1 LKSEE
6 HKFTEVTFTFES
18 TEVARSAPKPEEEEK
33 KPDDLFVVEE
43 AAPQNKREA
52 PQNKRKQ
59 RRKNSYRLSLDELQI
74 SILDELQFS
83 IISKKSNLMLLDED
97 PEIQGLIKQMNEDDA
112 KLATKK
118 DLFSDL
124 QK

>member
-1 LKSEE
+1 M
-6 HKFTEVTFTFES
+6 
-18 TEVARSAPKPEEEEK
+18 
-33 KPDDLFVVEE
+33 
-43 AAPQNKREA
+43 
-52 PQNKRKQ
+52 
-59 RRKNSYRLSLDELQI
+59 QI